1 MTAALLSL
9 LMLSGCAG
17 WQTSSDSTEQMDT
30 AGITRN
36 EPYFP
41 TKFNDFE
48 IPGELQQER
57 KKSMFINTSSFTGGI
72 LYFTGRVDVNSLTD
86 FFVNTMQKNGWK
98 MTGEVRYE
106 NILLAFTKPNKNC
119 MLTIYEGSYGT
130 KSEVYVYI
138 TEDLTN
144 GS

>member
-1 MTAALLSL
+1 
-9 LMLSGCAG
+9 
-17 WQTSSDSTEQMDT
+17 
-30 AGITRN
+30 
-36 EPYFP
+36 
-41 TKFNDFE
+41 
-48 IPGELQQER
+48 
-57 KKSMFINTSSFTGGI
+57 
-72 LYFTGRVDVNSLTD
+72 
-86 FFVNTMQKNGWK
+86 MQKNGWK